1 MTASLQDI
9 VWVVSS
15 KFNLAPGV
23 LMGRARR
30 RAVAMPRFIA
40 FQLARE
46 SGKSYPKIGN
56 HFGRDHTTA
65 ISGIRRLH
73 VLCGKHPEIALWLS
87 ECREALPDVATGRE
101 TVERGHVEAL
111 HRGEV
116 SWPAGEAQ

>member
-1 MTASLQDI
+1 MNPSLPDI

-15 KFNLAPGV
+15 KFNLAPEV

-30 RAVAMPRFIA
+30 RAVAIPRFIA

-46 SGKSYPKIGN
+46 AGKSYPKIGN

-65 ISGIRRLH
+65 LSGVRRLAIM
-73 VLCGKHPEIALWLS
+73 CAAHPEIANWLS
-87 ECREALPDVATGRE
+87 DCRAALPDVASGRE
-101 TVERGHVEAL
+101 VQERGHVERL

-116 SWPAGEAQ
+116 SWPAEEAR